1 MRFMLTLLLALGS
14 APALA
19 VAGVLEINHTCAVQT
34 GRFAPNAG
42 GFPLL
47 ITNPGSYRLTSNLTL
62 PDENTIGILVNA
74 DDVTIDLNGFAVI
87 GPVEREGSRNGAIL
101 PRSEL
106 GCHIST

>member
-1 MRFMLTLLLALGS
+1 MLTLLLALGS

-19 VAGVLEINHTCAVQT
+19 VDGALEINQTCAVQT

-47 ITNPGSYRLTSNLTL
+47 IANPGSYRLTNNLTL
-62 PDENTIGILVNA
+62 PENTIGILVNA

-87 GPVEREGSRNGAIL
+87 GPVECEGSRNGAIL

-106 GCHIST
+106 VCHIST